1 MKQQLKN
8 NLAALPLA
16 ALLLFAC
23 NRIDYAGCDGEPVAT
38 QNATAAQ
45 SVAVTQDEAKELADL
60 FRHSEIGTTGVATKS
75 AENSSFWKQLS
86 ILTGRY
92 QNNTSCKLSKKR
104 DEQ

>member
-8 NLAALPLA
+8 IIAALPLA

-23 NRIDYAGCDGEPVAT
+23 NRIDYAGYDGEIVAT

-60 FRHSEIGTTGVATKS
+60 FMHSEIGNPYIFIS
-75 AENSSFWKQLS
+75 
-86 ILTGRY
+86 Y
-92 QNNTSCKLSKKR
+92 P
-104 DEQ
+104 